1 VDIRAA
7 PVRSAIVLCAR
18 CGHKNPDDARFCSS
32 CGASLVPGSSS
43 DDTATL
49 TLSAIEA
56 ADHEDELERYL
67 DGLAPGLGLLVVR
80 HGPDAGA
87 SYRLDEQE
95 TAIGRHPDS
104 DIFLDDVTVS
114 RRHVVIERSETGYV
128 LRDVGS
134 LNGTY
139 VNHERVDEAKL
150 QYGDEVQIGRYR
162 LSMVIGGERER
173 DA

>member
-1 VDIRAA
+1 VDIQAA
-7 PVRSAIVLCAR
+7 PVRSALVLCAR

-32 CGASLVPGSSS
+32 CGASLTPAG

-56 ADHEDELERYL
+56 ASNEDELERYL
-67 DGLAPGLGLLVVR
+67 EELAPGVGLLVVR
-80 HGPDAGA
+80 HGPEAGA
-87 SYRLDEQE
+87 SYRLEERE

-114 RRHVVIERSETGYV
+114 RRHVVIDKSDTGYV

-150 QYGDEVQIGRYR
+150 EYGDEVQIGRYR
-162 LSMVIGGERER
+162 LSVVIGREKE
-173 DA
+173 A